1 MPRRDFTKVPFAA
14 TGDVTSI
21 PTAVQ
26 PDGSVS
32 MTTGYGFDYQRDNG
46 AGGGTPD
53 PLAKSIPRDATNGI
67 LNEITASIGEI
78 QLNGLAIWAASA
90 APYPIH
96 SMVRHNNTNW
106 RSTVA
111 NNSAQPGV
119 APLANWIDTTAQI
132 AQATESVAGIAKIA
146 TSALALAGTD
156 NATIMT
162 PAKTKAVIVQAAPGA
177 ATESVAGIVMLSN
190 ALNGSDQDKAAT
202 ENAVG
207 QKLTSS
213 IGLGSTN
220 LNTLSTRSDV
230 GVYFQSLTAGATTAL
245 NYPVLMAGTLL
256 VTPSAIAVQQEYTTR
271 SGQKFVRGQDT
282 TTLWGDWRRVDSDKA
297 TESFAGVMEIATQ
310 ALTNAGTNDYTAI
323 TPKKLLAWFVGM
335 QNTAGAWASTTVRGF
350 ISLATDTLISQG
362 TDDTTAVTPVKM
374 VRGLQMSIGATGY
387 LVLPWWLG
395 SVKFVWGSATA
406 NSDVIA
412 GVAVTFPLGFSA
424 TPWAIT
430 TGVATSSGDVRIFS
444 ANAVNRSASGFSM
457 QTRTSNT
464 GTTSAVTASYLAI
477 GI

>member
-32 MTTGYGFDYQRDNG
+32 MAAGFGFDYQRDNG

-90 APYPIH
+90 APYPINAT
-96 SMVRHNNTNW
+96 VRHNNTNW

-119 APLANWIDTTAQI
+119 APLANWIDTTVQI
-132 AQATESVAGIAKIA
+132 VQATESVAGVMKIA
-146 TSALALAGTD
+146 TQ
-156 NATIMT
+156 
-162 PAKTKAVIVQAAPGA
+162 V
-177 ATESVAGIVMLSN
+177 
-190 ALNGSDQDKAAT
+190 
-202 ENAVG
+202 
-207 QKLTSS
+207 
-213 IGLGSTN
+213 
-220 LNTLSTRSDV
+220 
-230 GVYFQSLTAGATTAL
+230 
-245 NYPVLMAGTLL
+245 
-256 VTPSAIAVQQEYTTR
+256 
-271 SGQKFVRGQDT
+271 
-282 TTLWGDWRRVDSDKA
+282 
-297 TESFAGVMEIATQ
+297 
-310 ALTNAGTNDYTAI
+310 LTNAGTNDDSAV

-335 QNTAGAWASTTVRGF
+335 QNTAAAWASTTVRGF

-374 VRGLQMSIGATGY
+374 VRGLQMSLGATGY

-395 SVKFVWGSATA
+395 SIAFQWGSASAAPSTGGA
-406 NSDVIA
+406 
-412 GVAVTFPLGFSA
+412 AVTYPLAFANPPWAVLTGPGGSTPVGVVMQVSA
-424 TPWAIT
+424 TERT
-430 TGVATSSGDVRIFS
+430 RTGFIL
-444 ANAVNRSASGFSM
+444 
-457 QTRTSNT
+457 QTRT
-464 GTTSAVTASYLAI
+464 TTAGSSTIIASSYYAI